1 MMWSQKLETNHTPHD
16 DSSGLE
22 FKAIVA
28 DVTDQLTP
36 ANTDFLVSSSLMM
49 CLHAWIQMFL
59 NKSWSWVV
67 WGMVSVRTSVGL
79 VWYGGQ
85 CQYVQVFIFSLVM
98 TFVSNSSIRAAIL
111 IPCLGYVNPN
121 KFVNV
126 NMIRLCKPNKSV
138 NVKMIRRCKPKQ
150 VCKCK
155 DD

>member
-1 MMWSQKLETNHTPHD
+1 MGDGVSTYKCWS
-16 DSSGLE
+16 
-22 FKAIVA
+22 
-28 DVTDQLTP
+28 
-36 ANTDFLVSSSLMM
+36 
-49 CLHAWIQMFL
+49 C
-59 NKSWSWVV
+59 VV
-67 WGMVSVRTSVGL
+67 WGTVSVCTSVGL
-79 VWYGGQ
+79 EWYGGQ